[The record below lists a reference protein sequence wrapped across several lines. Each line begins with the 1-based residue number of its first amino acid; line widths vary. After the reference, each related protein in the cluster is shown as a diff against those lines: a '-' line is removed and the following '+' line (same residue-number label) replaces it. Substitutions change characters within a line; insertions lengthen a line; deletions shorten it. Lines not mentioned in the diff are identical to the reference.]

1 MKPAQF
7 HYHRPETVERAV
19 SILGEFGDDGQVLAG
34 GHSLVPI
41 MAFRL
46 ATPEAL
52 VDINRVSELDYLT
65 VDDGV
70 LRIGALTRHARF
82 HAPVCDAPLGALLSQ
97 VVRHV
102 AHWPIRTRGT
112 FCGSLA
118 HVDPA
123 AEWCVVLACL
133 DGMVTARGPQGS
145 RDLAAPDLF
154 EWAMTSSLEPGEIL
168 TEARLPLLPDA
179 TRWGFYEVA
188 RRAGDYALAMACA
201 TYRVDDQGRI
211 AEPRVAL
218 GGIEPVPRRVPE
230 AEQALAGAQPSAD
243 AFQAAAAAAAEAVD
257 PMEDIQADAAYRR
270 DLTRASVRRALAR
283 SLPA

>member
-19 SILGEFGDDGQVLAG
+19 SILGELGDDGQVLAG

-52 VDINRVSELDYLT
+52 VDINKIVELDYLT
-65 VDDGV
+65 VEDGA

-82 HAPVCDAPLGALLSQ
+82 DAPICDGPLGALLNRM
-97 VVRHV
+97 VRHI

-123 AEWCVVLACL
+123 AEWCALLACL
-133 DGMVTARGPQGS
+133 DGSVTVRGSGGAREL
-145 RDLAAPDLF
+145 RAPELF
-154 EWAMTSSLEPGEIL
+154 EGAMMSSLEPDEIL
-168 TEARLPLLPDA
+168 TEARLPVLSDD
-179 TRWGFYEVA
+179 TRWGFYEVS

-201 TYRVDDQGRI
+201 TYRMDGQGRI
-211 AEPRVAL
+211 AEPRIAL
-218 GGIEPVPRRVPE
+218 GGVEPVPRRVLE
-230 AEQALAGAQPSAD
+230 AEQALTGARPSAD
-243 AFQAAAAAAAEAVD
+243 AFRAAASAAAEAID
-257 PMEDIQADAAYRR
+257 PMEDLQVDATYRC
-270 DLTRASVRRALAR
+270 DLTRASVRRALER